1 MDNCRPAS
9 ILPNVSK
16 LFERPLFGQMPLF
29 FNQIFSMYQCGFR
42 KDVNPQH
49 CVIAML
55 EKWRLSKGKG
65 DSFGALLTDLSK
77 IFDFLSHELLI
88 AKLAAYDFSRSA
100 LKLMYSYLFDRKQR
114 TKTSIFYSSWQDILS
129 SIPQDKFFYLTYLL
143 SIKNIDY
150 ASYVDDNTPYTAD
163 ESAMKIIDKLEIE
176 TKCLF

>member
-29 FNQIFSMYQCGFR
+29 FDQVFSMYQCGFR

-77 IFDFLSHELLI
+77 IFDFLLHELLI

-100 LKLMYSYLFDRKQR
+100 LKLMYSYLFDRKLR

-129 SIPQDKFFYLTYLL
+129 GVPQDKYFYLTYFFVTCCLVLITLTIRVMWLIIYLTLL
-143 SIKNIDY
+143 
-150 ASYVDDNTPYTAD
+150 
-163 ESAMKIIDKLEIE
+163 MKAPRKL
-176 TKCLF
+176 